1 MLTLITGSVGSGK
14 SALIAKLVHS
24 DYVSRPV
31 IFTHGISW
39 VSPVQPN
46 IKQVKCA
53 SPTCLSCPTLPP
65 GEYPAAAE
73 WMTYLVPGSVF
84 VFDEAHHVWPQRKKE
99 EAPPSV
105 VRLRESRHLGV
116 DFVIATQAPMFL
128 DIDVRRLVNSHIHLV
143 RAGLGR
149 LRKTWSEYQDEP
161 VKTPCGD
168 VVPYLIDKSY
178 FQKYQSADFHTDAK
192 PPVAFR
198 YKMAAFAVVALFSL
212 VAVQALR
219 FDGFGG
225 SDKGADVVG
234 AVATPAPTAL
244 SSTVSSPVS
253 TSPVF
258 SFTPV
263 AVATQPKQAPVIA
276 ACLST
281 PERCT
286 CYSAS
291 AQKIPVDLFVC
302 TDFVEGFY
310 TTPLL
315 RSR

>member
-24 DYVSRPV
+24 DYKARPV
-31 IFTHGISW
+31 IYTHGISW
-39 VSPVQPN
+39 AAPVQPN
-46 IKQVKCA
+46 IKLVRC
-53 SPTCLSCPTLPP
+53 SSLTCLSCPSLPP
-65 GEYPAAAE
+65 GDYPAAAD
-73 WMTYLVPGSVF
+73 WMNYLVPGSVF

-178 FQKYQSADFHTDAK
+178 FQKYLSADFHTDAK
-192 PPVAFR
+192 PPVALR
-198 YKMAAFAVVALFSL
+198 YKLAAFAIFALFSL
-212 VAVQALR
+212 VAVQAYR
-219 FDGFGG
+219 FNGFGG
-225 SDKGADVVG
+225 SESGEAVVG
-234 AVATPAPTAL
+234 AVAQPAATAPF
-244 SSTVSSPVS
+244 SNVPVSPSSSPAF
-253 TSPVF
+253 T
-258 SFTPV
+258 FTPV
-263 AVATQPKQAPVIA
+263 AVTTQPKQAPIIA

-281 PERCT
+281 PDRCT
-286 CYSAS
+286 CYSA
-291 AQKIPVDLFVC
+291 AGQKIPVDLFVC
-302 TDFVEGFY
+302 SDFVQGFY